1 MIIILLILFHLLF
14 SLIEDDDLSVLKEG
28 PLRSLWL
35 SKTCPMI
42 KPSDGSSTLNILT
55 KLQFSNTTIHQDK
68 VKDTT
73 STKSIHFQGQKFKIS
88 YDIYAPGVH
97 FKKSNPCLPNFRIVI
112 MDSNDKVPTKT
123 DMQTTLGSISDGV
136 PLLFSIVSHGD
147 IAFYSLYPVDL
158 PLQITMG

>member
-1 MIIILLILFHLLF
+1 MT
-14 SLIEDDDLSVLKEG
+14 EDDDLSVLKEG

-55 KLQFSNTTIHQDK
+55 KLQFSSSVQDNK
-68 VKDTT
+68 KIVKNN
-73 STKSIHFQGQKFKIS
+73 TKSIHHSQAGQKLFKIS

-112 MDSNDKVPTKT
+112 MDSNDKVPTKA
-123 DMQTTLGSISDGV
+123 DMQSTLGSITDGV

>member
-1 MIIILLILFHLLF
+1 MT
-14 SLIEDDDLSVLKEG
+14 EDDDLSVLKEG

-55 KLQFSNTTIHQDK
+55 KLQFSSVQDK
-68 VKDTT
+68 VKN
-73 STKSIHFQGQKFKIS
+73 TKSIHHSHHGQKFKIS

-112 MDSNDKVPTKT
+112 MDSNDKVPTKA
-123 DMQTTLGSISDGV
+123 DMQTTLGSITDGV
-136 PLLFSIVSHGD
+136 PLLFAIVSHGD